1 MANITRY
8 ATSKGETRWRVRYRK
23 PDGSQTDKRGFTRK
37 IDAERWAAENVTIAK
52 ARGTFIDPQDGK
64 ATIDSLGE
72 AYLAKK
78 LVRAKAS
85 YAKDLR
91 TYWHTH
97 VQPYWGHRQV
107 ATISRTEVQEWVQ
120 WLQAGDEKATPPR
133 KPKSAATVLHAED
146 FLRGI
151 LQDAVRDRRIPFN
164 PCDGVELPR
173 KRRRPRQYLTAEQL
187 FRLAD
192 ECKWRRNI
200 VLTLGLCGMRWGE
213 LVHLRVRDVD
223 FDRRRLTIRGAAVNV
238 SGKIVADDP
247 KTYEP
252 RRIMFP
258 TVLDAAMREQC
269 DGKDDDDLL
278 FTRPWDEGY
287 QTYMINGET
296 PSGAGRGWLWFAERR
311 AGVPFV
317 TIHDLRHTAASIM
330 VHAGAN
336 VKAVQRQLGHASAAM
351 TLDTYADL
359 FDDDLDALSESI
371 SELLLR
377 ENVGNMWADA
387 TIKAS

>member
-1 MANITRY
+1 MVTIVKY
-8 ATSKGETRWRVRYRK
+8 STSKGETRYRVRYRK
-23 PDGSQTDKRGFTRK
+23 PDGTQTDRRGFKRK
-37 IDAERWAAENVTIAK
+37 VDAETWAAEHVTIAK
-52 ARGTFIDPQDGK
+52 ARGTYIDPQDGK
-64 ATIDSLGE
+64 AVINDLGE

-85 YAKDLR
+85 YAKDLH
-91 TYWHTH
+91 TYWNIH
-97 VQPYWGHRQV
+97 VKPYWGNWQV
-107 ATISRTEVQEWVQ
+107 AAISRSDIQEWVR
-120 WLQAGDEKATPPR
+120 WLQSGDEKAVPPR
-133 KPKSAATVLHAED
+133 KPKSSSTVLHVAD

-151 LQDAVRDRRIPFN
+151 LQDAVRDRRIPAN

-173 KRRRPRQYLTAEQL
+173 KRRRQRQYLTPEQL

-223 FDRRRLTIRGAAVNV
+223 LDRHRLLIRGAAVNV
-238 SGKIVADDP
+238 NGEIVADDP
-247 KTYEP
+247 KTYKP
-252 RRIMFP
+252 RSVMFP
-258 TVLDAAMREQC
+258 AVLDEAMREQC
-269 DGKDDDDLL
+269 EGKTDDDLL
-278 FTRPWDEGY
+278 FTRPYDDGY
-287 QTYMINGET
+287 RTYMVNGES
-296 PSGAGRGWLWFAERR
+296 PSRKNGGWLWFAERR

-351 TLDTYADL
+351 TLDVYADL

-371 SELLLR
+371 GELLLR
-377 ENVGNMWADA
+377 ENVGKMWADNVGEA
-387 TIKAS
+387 A